1 MVKLVKTLAQ
11 CLTPVITSVI
21 YGTCYSLA
29 CCLAVKY
36 QHICQAQ
43 SMVWVLNLANLKE
56 PQPREELGRG
66 AGLEASQQRVL
77 ASQMELL
84 AEADIGS

>member
-1 MVKLVKTLAQ
+1 M
-11 CLTPVITSVI
+11 PDYSVI
-21 YGTCYSLA
+21 YGTYYRSACYLS
-29 CCLAVKY
+29 VKY

-43 SMVWVLNLANLKE
+43 SMVRVLNLPNLKE

-66 AGLEASQQRVL
+66 AGLEGSQQRVL
-77 ASQMELL
+77 ASQIELL